1 MYRVS
6 ELSKEKLKNNKCRV
20 YLWQISDMKKASI
33 PAKYKVPAIAHVVH
47 DPVVEYKPYVPVVA
61 TINFTWKHFE
71 KISSRIG
78 FTQKEWAQMLH
89 LSERTLQRYA
99 KDGRPF
105 EGIYVDRILH
115 IDELVQEG
123 LKTFQSPVSLLQWLK
138 APKSVMGQQL
148 GFDALFFRQGI
159 EALIHQIG
167 RIRHGVIA

>member
-1 MYRVS
+1 MYRVR
-6 ELSKEKLKNNKCRV
+6 EFSKEKLKNNKCRV
-20 YLWQISDMKKASI
+20 HLWQISVMKRAT
-33 PAKYKVPAIAHVVH
+33 PAVKYKAPAVAHVVQE
-47 DPVVEYKPYVPVVA
+47 PVVEYKPYMPVVA

-71 KISSRIG
+71 KICSQIA

-123 LKTFQSPVSLLQWLK
+123 LKTFQSADALLQWLK
-138 APKSVMGQQL
+138 ATKTVMGQQF
-148 GFDALFFRQGI
+148 GFDALFYRQGI

-167 RIRHGVIA
+167 RIRHGIVA